1 MHKDVKHVAK
11 TVGNIE
17 SISTYLL
24 KSTMIP
30 SNTVVR
36 HQIPL
41 KPGIFHGR
49 GDLVGEIARLLV
61 RRETAHVCLL
71 GPGGMGKTSVSLAV
85 VELPLIQEHF
95 LGESCVWVPCIEA
108 TSATLL
114 LEILYIQLQVPGD
127 KQVTLE
133 EIVYHLN
140 ASKQRSL
147 ILLDNFETPWNA
159 PGAGTQKQI
168 EDTLRRLAEL
178 SHIAIFIT
186 MRGTNPPCDG
196 AIEWQSKNIEPAGR
210 EACLRI
216 YHDYNPSLKDSDADI
231 GRLVD
236 VLGYMPFAVTL
247 MAKLAR
253 EGKSTAKELLDAWQ
267 ESGPDILS
275 DMPEESMN
283 RSISLSVES
292 DLVKRNPNAITLL
305 AILSLLP
312 AGTTKQNL
320 HWWAQDS
327 GLKTAMI
334 PSAIATLSK
343 AALLVENK
351 QQNSDSPVLFVVP
364 VVQSFMQQ
372 HGRIEETIRKQI
384 QVSCCQYVLDHTCR
398 YADPGFPVNSK
409 ALAAEDP
416 NIQSIFLGL
425 PDSLPSD
432 RTIEALI
439 AFSWYRSDTKPD
451 LEIANYAVKAAK
463 IFGVKRHIASAVWC
477 LGWTYRRLG
486 DLRTAYDHLYAAYQ
500 LSNDT
505 SPGEVELR
513 RLHCQCGINL
523 VEAADATFED
533 RGEVISLARDVESK
547 CAALLDDHVHGFS
560 LVSLASA
567 LSSACKQQ
575 EALAHLNDA
584 RIMLKAAKN
593 IPYLADTYQVIA
605 RVHFREGRLPEA
617 LDAIQEA
624 CKLVGSSPDPDI
636 SLESGL
642 IHFSA
647 NRDIEAWEHTETA
660 LMEASRVGDRF
671 CIAQALELMG
681 YGYLRRGDY
690 KNAYG
695 AYEAAGE
702 KYRGTVD
709 AVAEAKCKDNVAR
722 IMRKQMDPEAEVG
735 FHRPR
740 GDVDRSLFYPPVILQ
755 SQS

>member
-1 MHKDVKHVAK
+1 VHKDVKHVAK
-11 TVGNIE
+11 TVEN
-17 SISTYLL
+17 ISTYLS
-24 KSTMIP
+24 KSMVIP
-30 SNTVVR
+30 SDTVVR

-49 GDLVGEIARLLV
+49 DDLVGEIARLLV
-61 RRETAHVCLL
+61 RKETAHVCLL

-85 VELPLIQEHF
+85 VELPLIKEHF
-95 LGESCVWVPCIEA
+95 SGESCVWVPCIEA

-133 EIVYHLN
+133 KIIHHLN
-140 ASKQRSL
+140 SSKQSSL
-147 ILLDNFETPWNA
+147 ILLDNFETPWNV

-168 EDTLRRLAEL
+168 EDILRRLAEL
-178 SHIAIFIT
+178 NHIAIFIT

-231 GRLVD
+231 GRLLD

-247 MAKLAR
+247 MAKLAK

-267 ESGPDILS
+267 ESGPDIL
-275 DMPEESMN
+275 DMPEQGMN

-292 DLVKRNPNAITLL
+292 DLVKRNPNAIILL

-343 AALLVENK
+343 AALLVENT
-351 QQNSDSPVLFVVP
+351 QQSSDSPVLFVIP

-372 HGRIEETIRKQI
+372 HGRIEEKIRKQI
-384 QVSCCQYVLDHTCR
+384 QLSCCRYVLDHACR
-398 YADPGFPVNSK
+398 YYEPPFLVNSK
-409 ALAAEDP
+409 ALATEDP
-416 NIQSIFLGL
+416 NIQSIFFG
-425 PDSLPSD
+425 PSDPLPSD
-432 RTIEALI
+432 RTIEGLI

-451 LEIANYAVKAAK
+451 LEIVNHAVKAAK
-463 IFGVKRHIASAVWC
+463 ISGVKRHIASAVWC
-477 LGWTYRRLG
+477 LGWTYRQLG
-486 DLRTAYDHLYAAYQ
+486 DYRPAYDHLYAAYQ
-500 LSNDT
+500 LSNDR

-513 RLHCQCGINL
+513 RLHCQCGIDL
-523 VEAADATFED
+523 VEAAYMTLED
-533 RGEVISLARDVESK
+533 EGEVISLAQDVESK
-547 CAALLDDHVHGFS
+547 CAALLDDQVHGFS
-560 LVSLASA
+560 LVCLAAA
-567 LSSACKQQ
+567 LSAACKQQ

-593 IPYLADTYQVIA
+593 TPYLADTYQVIA

-624 CKLVGSSPDPDI
+624 CKLVGSSPDPII
-636 SLESGL
+636 SSESGL
-642 IHFSA
+642 IHFTA
-647 NRDIEAWEHTETA
+647 NRDMEAWKYTEMA
-660 LMEASRVGDRF
+660 LMDASRVGDRLH
-671 CIAQALELMG
+671 IAEALELMG

-702 KYRGTVD
+702 KYRGTID
-709 AVAEAKCKDNVAR
+709 ADAEASCKDNVAR
-722 IMRKQMDPEAEVG
+722 IKRKQMDPEVEVG
-735 FHRPR
+735 FHRPHM
-740 GDVDRSLFYPPVILQ
+740 DFNRSFFYPPVVLLQ
-755 SQS
+755 S